1 MLLGGFAEKILDGFS
16 WISGKRP
23 FHSHHPH
30 FQCRLAILTVPIQFH
45 VIWKYAFPTQHFL
58 FHFDLSSPLSQT
70 FSYLFHFSVSLP
82 SPTTFSFFVKFA
94 VVQNKP
100 RAVAV
105 SKVD

>member
-70 FSYLFHFSVSLP
+70 FFLPFPLFSQFTLPHYLLFLRKICSGA
-82 SPTTFSFFVKFA
+82 K
-94 VVQNKP
+94 
-100 RAVAV
+100 
-105 SKVD
+105 